1 MVTSNWKEPLCDVR
15 CAVHTLPGSLRLPR
29 LCSPLSPQKS
39 FVARACFEFSGIL
52 LQRLEMRVKPNL
64 RDQCWDDRASDDG
77 RQEYRILILIDD
89 VVRQSE

>member
-1 MVTSNWKEPLCDVR
+1 MLTTEPPKVIRRKGL
-15 CAVHTLPGSLRLPR
+15 L
-29 LCSPLSPQKS
+29 
-39 FVARACFEFSGIL
+39 EFSGIL